1 MGKELK
7 LTKAEKRA
15 LKFAVARGEEI
26 DQIEDLK
33 GFLAERTKAMGGKGQ
48 KGDTKHKKEI
58 KNLTEWG
65 LDAKDCFQKIG
76 NNNSN
81 KFYAFTQMEN
91 LNENK

>member
-1 MGKELK
+1 
-7 LTKAEKRA
+7 
-15 LKFAVARGEEI
+15 
-26 DQIEDLK
+26 
-33 GFLAERTKAMGGKGQ
+33 MGGKGQ

-65 LDAKDCFQKIG
+65 LDEKDMFLRKN

>member
-1 MGKELK
+1 
-7 LTKAEKRA
+7 
-15 LKFAVARGEEI
+15 LKFAVAKGEDI

-58 KNLTEWG
+58 KNLSEWG
-65 LDAKDCFQKIG
+65 LEEKDMFLRKN